1 MGVPE
6 LTSRQKDN
14 HEDTFLR
21 VFRSQHSWPW
31 PWLLLRSKLLN
42 LAPTLTRRL
51 IPGTATMGMEV
62 TGEATVAT
70 TDPMGIMVT
79 TERGLPMKP
88 PPLDPTLRLQLILGT
103 ATMGMEATERG
114 LPMRPPPPNLDP
126 TLMLRLIPG
135 TGTTG
140 TATTDHTDMGT
151 MALAT
156 GDTTGDKKWTSKTTS
171 KLFLPTHL

>member
-51 IPGTATMGMEV
+51 IPGM
-62 TGEATVAT
+62 
-70 TDPMGIMVT
+70 
-79 TERGLPMKP
+79 
-88 PPLDPTLRLQLILGT
+88 
-103 ATMGMEATERG
+103 ATMGMEATEATTEATMADPMGMDTTERG
-114 LPMRPPPPNLDP
+114 LPMRPPPNLDP

-171 KLFLPTHL
+171 NHFLPTHL

>member
-1 MGVPE
+1 MG
-6 LTSRQKDN
+6 
-14 HEDTFLR
+14 
-21 VFRSQHSWPW
+21 

-51 IPGTATMGMEV
+51 IPGMATMGMEV

-103 ATMGMEATERG
+103 ATMGMEATEATTEATMAIPMGMDTTERG

-126 TLMLRLIPG
+126 TLMLRLIRG
-135 TGTTG
+135 TG
-140 TATTDHTDMGT
+140 TTDHTDMGT

-171 KLFLPTHL
+171 NH

>member
-88 PPLDPTLRLQLILGT
+88 PPLDPTLRLQLI
-103 ATMGMEATERG
+103 
-114 LPMRPPPPNLDP
+114 
-126 TLMLRLIPG
+126 PG